1 MRISAPR
8 YLRVS
13 QAAFVAL
20 YAIIITGSLVRLTG
34 SGLGCADWPQCSE
47 SKFID
52 VSTGHAAIEQINRL
66 FTGVVALSVIACAL
80 FSFALRPK
88 RRDLVGMS
96 VVLVLGVLAQV
107 LIGAVVVLTGLNPY
121 SNIAHF
127 LVSIFLMSVAYILV
141 QHAKIFKTS
150 DEPVSRGEPLLAS
163 NKTAQAVKILL
174 ALTGLVIVVGTLVTG
189 SGPHAGDEKA
199 VRLGFA
205 MTDIVRVHGI
215 AVWLTVI
222 AFFVVAMMSRKTQ
235 VARSL
240 LGRPLA
246 RFGVVLVAQAV
257 VGYAQYFLGVPVVLV
272 AIHVAMSV
280 LVWLAALDVYWHS
293 RLSAMPSRVL
303 DL

>member
-1 MRISAPR
+1 MRISAR
-8 YLRVS
+8 SYLRVS
-13 QAAFVAL
+13 QAAFAAL

-52 VSTGHAAIEQINRL
+52 VSTSHAAIEQINRL

-127 LVSIFLMSVAYILV
+127 LVSIFLMSVAYMLV

-163 NKTAQAVKILL
+163 NKTAQAVKVLL
-174 ALTGLVIVVGTLVTG
+174 ALTGSVIVVGTLVTG

>member
-1 MRISAPR
+1 
-8 YLRVS
+8 LRVV
-13 QAAFVAL
+13 FV
-20 YAIIITGSLVRLTG
+20 S
-34 SGLGCADWPQCSE
+34 
-47 SKFID
+47 
-52 VSTGHAAIEQINRL
+52 
-66 FTGVVALSVIACAL
+66 
-80 FSFALRPK
+80 LRPK

-127 LVSIFLMSVAYILV
+127 LVSIFLMSVAYMLV

-150 DEPVSRGEPLLAS
+150 DEPVSRGEPLLAG
-163 NKTAQAVKILL
+163 NKTAQAVKVLL
-174 ALTGLVIVVGTLVTG
+174 ALTGSVIVVGTLVTG

>member
-127 LVSIFLMSVAYILV
+127 LVSIFLISVAYMLV

-215 AVWLTVI
+215 AVWLTLF
-222 AFFVVAMMSRKTQ
+222 AFVVVVIMSRKTQ